1 MNNRITFSIL
11 VAVLFAFLCILK
23 AQAQEDDC
31 NKTKVAVSVEIVD
44 AYNLLENDFGP
55 RAKSEWNNFTTK
67 MLVQILS
74 EYEPEITFFPLSK
87 GGEDCHYFFEA
98 GMTLIT
104 VGEEDNKQ
112 TGYLVTASLI
122 ANANCIPSR
131 SGELQSSMTYGKDRM
146 LNQAMKNLVSTF
158 WPMDR
163 NIVLYEKDH
172 PSPPRKPELNIQ
184 IGKEFISPLD
194 KESRKTKVN
203 AKVFDC
209 RGNQVC
215 DTRSTTSGQPVYY
228 QDKIDRLDLKIGN
241 CSGGYPFGNFMVII
255 TNKDCDNEGEYKL
268 EKGIDAE
275 KKTIRFR
282 TCQLGG
288 PIVEEEKELIIR
300 GIKIEVKPDRREI
313 EPDERTK
320 IVITL
325 NETDPDGSRYPVE
338 GKEID
343 VKINGLENGTIKPE
357 NGYTTTSD
365 GKVVL
370 DYKAG
375 SNDEKITVAASFQ
388 PEDYPDK
395 AEGKGSVTVKP
406 PEYDAKLNISGK
418 YEKIIKTSKKDT
430 KDGSVDNHSLNESL
444 EVSVSIFLEFI
455 QAEDMPIFYQTFQY
469 YKPTSVSITG
479 FTYNSEENR
488 YMSGPAFETNIN
500 FNRTASKQKIDG
512 KEYLSQVPWVLVI
525 DNETKKAVKLI
536 HAGYGIS
543 YEVLESEIMNSVN
556 YSTNVPQRK
565 SETTTKTS
573 SKSFS
578 LGPVGEK
585 VQDPTIKRSDTWV
598 QDYLKKKGVEIPAGV
613 PIPKIPNQADQQ
625 EIYPDILVKYGD
637 GKTSFGGEGRLPIK
651 EEIEDGYQEENLH
664 YSWNMTVK
672 KKK

>member
-1 MNNRITFSIL
+1 MNNRKLFSIL
-11 VAVLFAFLCILK
+11 VSVLCVFLVPIMFQINIAYAQGPECCDRHGIITSCNSNDPMQIIGSHSESHDAYCRSIKTSLAQLMVDNCFHLLNEEFVNAYRQNANQEGWASIVKPSNVPEHEYSFETEFVSGLNEFNDEGRPIRSRLTVKLYFEGEQRELIHTWQTQGTWDTISNSGTTWLGHVMKLNSAYKSGPDIIEIIERFEKRPVDFNINPERNDLDAGEIIDFDLTEFKDIFGEASREFNRIVVHAYEGDILNGDPCNIGPDYRVFK
-23 AQAQEDDC
+23 LNNGSVKVKYRAPSDC
-31 NKTKVAVSVEIVD
+31 NVSSD
-44 AYNLLENDFGP
+44 
-55 RAKSEWNNFTTK
+55 RFT
-67 MLVQILS
+67 VYSSCDIL
-74 EYEPEITFFPLSK
+74 P
-87 GGEDCHYFFEA
+87 
-98 GMTLIT
+98 
-104 VGEEDNKQ
+104 N
-112 TGYLVTASLI
+112 
-122 ANANCIPSR
+122 SR
-131 SGELQSSMTYGKDRM
+131 
-146 LNQAMKNLVSTF
+146 V
-158 WPMDR
+158 
-163 NIVLYEKDH
+163 
-172 PSPPRKPELNIQ
+172 
-184 IGKEFISPLD
+184 
-194 KESRKTKVN
+194 
-203 AKVFDC
+203 
-209 RGNQVC
+209 
-215 DTRSTTSGQPVYY
+215 
-228 QDKIDRLDLKIGN
+228 
-241 CSGGYPFGNFMVII
+241 
-255 TNKDCDNEGEYKL
+255 
-268 EKGIDAE
+268 
-275 KKTIRFR
+275 
-282 TCQLGG
+282 
-288 PIVEEEKELIIR
+288 PIVETQIKERIFEKEFA
-300 GIKIEVKPDRREI
+300 
-313 EPDERTK
+313 
-320 IVITL
+320 
-325 NETDPDGSRYPVE
+325 
-338 GKEID
+338 
-343 VKINGLENGTIKPE
+343 INC
-357 NGYTTTSD
+357 
-365 GKVVL
+365 
-370 DYKAG
+370 
-375 SNDEKITVAASFQ
+375 
-388 PEDYPDK
+388 
-395 AEGKGSVTVKP
+395 
-406 PEYDAKLNISGK
+406 YDAKLNISGK

-598 QDYLKKKGVEIPAGV
+598 QDYLKKQGVEIPAGV

-637 GKTSFGGEGRLPIK
+637 GKTSFGGEGRRPIK